1 MSTPIKPD
9 QYATAEPAA
18 APAPRRLF
26 LGKTSTS
33 VLDLSGPDGQ
43 DPGHAADALEPPPT
57 GSDTEL
63 KTNTALK
70 ATTPSGWSVAESAE
84 LYGIRSWG
92 AGYFE
97 LSDDG
102 AVAVSVPFN
111 GKRARVS
118 MLDIIAGMQQR
129 GLQMPVLLRVEN
141 ILDAQVS
148 LLNESFGRAMRA
160 LDYRGAYRGVF
171 PIKVNQQCQVIEEI
185 ARFGSRYGHGLEA
198 GSKAELLIA
207 LASMEPDSG
216 YIVCNGYKDTEFITL
231 GLQALKLGY
240 RCFFVLETPTELP
253 IVLETSRAL
262 GIRPMLGMRVKLASR
277 VGGAWNESSGDRSI
291 FGLTTSQI
299 VELIDSLRQHDM
311 LDCLQLLH
319 YHLGSQIPNIRDI
332 RSGVLEAARY
342 YADLK
347 QEGAALGYLDLGGGL
362 AVDYDGS
369 QTNYDYSK
377 NYSLDEYCLDVVEA
391 IMGVLDPQG
400 IEHPVIVTESGRATV
415 AYSSILLFNI
425 LDVTR
430 FEPGE
435 VPGPDPKG
443 EHPLIGNLRES
454 LKSVNPRNL
463 QESYNDAAYY
473 REEIRELF
481 KRGQI
486 RLRELSLAE
495 NIFLEIVGEI
505 VRKLQDVRRVPA
517 GLDGLEQSLS
527 DIYYGNFSVFQS
539 LPDVWAIDQIF
550 PVMPVHR
557 LDEAPTRQAI
567 IADITCDSDGKIDRF
582 IGSRGTRK
590 TLPVHPMIDGKPYY
604 FGVFLV
610 GAYQETLGDLHNL
623 MGDTNV
629 ASIRINEDGT
639 FDFVREMSGDS
650 IADVLSYVEY
660 QPQQLLEQ
668 FRRTA
673 EHAVRKGVVSVA
685 ERQAVLEAFA
695 ASLRGYTYYED

>member
-1 MSTPIKPD
+1 M
-9 QYATAEPAA
+9 
-18 APAPRRLF
+18 
-26 LGKTSTS
+26 
-33 VLDLSGPDGQ
+33 
-43 DPGHAADALEPPPT
+43 
-57 GSDTEL
+57 
-63 KTNTALK
+63 
-70 ATTPSGWSVAESAE
+70 
-84 LYGIRSWG
+84 
-92 AGYFE
+92 
-97 LSDDG
+97 
-102 AVAVSVPFN
+102 AVSVPFN

-118 MLDIIAGMQQR
+118 VLDIIAGMQQR
-129 GLQMPVLLRVEN
+129 GLQMPVLLRIEN
-141 ILDAQVS
+141 ILDAQIS
-148 LLNESFGRAMRA
+148 LLNESFGRAMRQ
-160 LDYRGAYRGVF
+160 LGYRGGYRGVF

-262 GIRPMLGMRVKLASR
+262 GVRPMLGLRVKLAAR
-277 VGGAWNESSGDRSI
+277 VSGAWNESSGDRSI

-299 VELIDSLRQHDM
+299 VELIDSLRRHEM

-342 YADLK
+342 YADLRR
-347 QEGAALGYLDLGGGL
+347 EGAALGYLDLGGGL

-369 QTNYDYSK
+369 QTSYDYSK
-377 NYSLDEYCLDVVEA
+377 NYSLDEYCLDVVET
-391 IMGVLDPQG
+391 IMSVLDPQG
-400 IEHPVIVTESGRATV
+400 IDHPTIITESGRATV
-415 AYSSILLFNI
+415 AYSSVLLFNI

-430 FEPGE
+430 FEPGH
-435 VPGPDPKG
+435 VPDPDPAG
-443 EHPLIGNLRES
+443 EHELIGNLRES

-463 QESYNDAAYY
+463 QECYNDAAYY

-486 RLRELSLAE
+486 RLRDLSLAE
-495 NIFLEIVGEI
+495 NIFLEIVGAI
-505 VRKLQDVRRVPA
+505 VRELQDVRRIPA

-557 LDEAPTRQAI
+557 LNEKPTRQAI

-582 IGSRGTRK
+582 IGTRGIRK
-590 TLPVHPMIDGKPYY
+590 TLPVHPVVDGKPYY

-629 ASIRINEDGT
+629 VSVRINEDGT

-668 FRRTA
+668 FRQKA
-673 EHAVRKGVVSVA
+673 ENAVRKGVVSVA
-685 ERQAVLEAFA
+685 ERQAVLEGFA
-695 ASLRGYTYYED
+695 ESLRGYTHYED

>member
-1 MSTPIKPD
+1 M
-9 QYATAEPAA
+9 
-18 APAPRRLF
+18 
-26 LGKTSTS
+26 
-33 VLDLSGPDGQ
+33 
-43 DPGHAADALEPPPT
+43 
-57 GSDTEL
+57 
-63 KTNTALK
+63 
-70 ATTPSGWSVAESAE
+70 AESAE
-84 LYGIRSWG
+84 LYGVRSWG

-102 AVAVSVPFN
+102 TVAVSVPFN

-118 MLDIIAGMQQR
+118 LLDIMAGMQQR
-129 GLQMPVLLRVEN
+129 GLQMPVLLRIEN

-148 LLNESFGRAMRA
+148 LLNESFGRAMRS
-160 LDYRGAYRGVF
+160 LSYGGSYRGVF

-198 GSKAELLIA
+198 GSKAELLVA
-207 LASMEPDSG
+207 LASMEPESG

-253 IVLETSRAL
+253 IVLETSRTL
-262 GIRPMLGMRVKLASR
+262 GIRPMLGLRVKLASR

-299 VELIDSLRQHDM
+299 VELIDSLKREDM

-342 YADLK
+342 YADLRH
-347 QEGAALGYLDLGGGL
+347 EGAALGYLDLGGGL

-377 NYSLDEYCLDVVEA
+377 NYSLDEYCLDVVET
-391 IMGVLDPQG
+391 IMSVLDPQG

-435 VPGPDPKG
+435 VPDPDPEG
-443 EHPLIGNLRES
+443 EHELIGNLRDS
-454 LKSVNPRNL
+454 LRSINPRNL
-463 QESYNDAAYY
+463 QECYNDAAFY

-495 NIFLEIVGEI
+495 DIFLEIVAGI
-505 VRKLQDVRRVPA
+505 VRELQEVKRKPP

-539 LPDVWAIDQIF
+539 LPDVWAIEQVF
-550 PVMPVHR
+550 PIMPVHR
-557 LDEAPTRQAI
+557 HTECPSRQAT

-582 IGSRGTRK
+582 IGSRGIRK
-590 TLPVHPMIDGKPYY
+590 TLPVHPVIDGQPYY
-604 FGVFLV
+604 FGVFLF

-629 ASIRINEDGT
+629 VSVRINGDGS
-639 FDFVREMSGDS
+639 FDFQREMDGDS

-660 QPQQLLEQ
+660 QPQQLMEQ
-668 FRRTA
+668 FRKTA
-673 EHAVRKGVVSVA
+673 EQEVRKGRITVA
-685 ERQAVLEAFA
+685 ERQAVMEDFA
-695 ASLRGYTYYED
+695 ASLRGYTYFED

>member
-1 MSTPIKPD
+1 
-9 QYATAEPAA
+9 
-18 APAPRRLF
+18 
-26 LGKTSTS
+26 
-33 VLDLSGPDGQ
+33 V
-43 DPGHAADALEPPPT
+43 AD
-57 GSDTEL
+57 
-63 KTNTALK
+63 
-70 ATTPSGWSVAESAE
+70 SAE
-84 LYGIRSWG
+84 LYGIRNWG
-92 AGYFE
+92 AGYFD
-97 LSDDG
+97 LSEDG
-102 AVAVSVPFN
+102 TVAVSVPFN
-111 GKRARVS
+111 GTRARVS
-118 MLDIIAGMQQR
+118 LLDIIAGVQQR

-148 LLNESFGRAMRA
+148 LLNESFGRAMRT
-160 LDYRGAYRGVF
+160 LGYRGAYRGVF

-207 LASMEPDSG
+207 LASMEPESG

-253 IVLETSRAL
+253 IVLETSKAL
-262 GIRPMLGMRVKLASR
+262 GIRPMLGARVKLASR
-277 VGGAWNESSGDRSI
+277 VSGAWNESSGDRSI

-299 VELIDSLRQHDM
+299 VELIDTLKRHDM

-319 YHLGSQIPNIRDI
+319 YHLGSQIPNIREI

-347 QEGAALGYLDLGGGL
+347 HEGAALGYLDLGGGL

-377 NYSLDEYCLDVVEA
+377 NYSLDEYCLDVIET
-391 IMGVLDPQG
+391 IMSVLDPQG

-435 VPGPDPKG
+435 VPGPDPDG
-443 EHPLIGNLRES
+443 EHELLGNLRETLRS
-454 LKSVNPRNL
+454 INPRNL
-463 QESYNDAAYY
+463 QECYNDAAYY

-495 NIFLEIVGEI
+495 NIFLEIVRAI
-505 VRKLQDVRRVPA
+505 VRRLQDVKRIPA

-557 LDEAPTRQAI
+557 LTEAPTRQAI

-582 IGSRGTRK
+582 IGGRGPRK
-590 TLPVHPMIDGKPYY
+590 TLPVHPVVDGQPYY

-629 ASIRINEDGT
+629 VSVRINEDCT

-668 FRRTA
+668 FRKTA
-673 EHAVRKGVVSVA
+673 EAAVRKGVVSVA
-685 ERQAVLEAFA
+685 DRQAVLEAFA

>member
-1 MSTPIKPD
+1 
-9 QYATAEPAA
+9 
-18 APAPRRLF
+18 
-26 LGKTSTS
+26 
-33 VLDLSGPDGQ
+33 
-43 DPGHAADALEPPPT
+43 
-57 GSDTEL
+57 
-63 KTNTALK
+63 
-70 ATTPSGWSVAESAE
+70 
-84 LYGIRSWG
+84 
-92 AGYFE
+92 
-97 LSDDG
+97 
-102 AVAVSVPFN
+102 VSL
-111 GKRARVS
+111 
-118 MLDIIAGMQQR
+118 LDIIAGMRER
-129 GLQMPVLLRVEN
+129 GLQMPVLLRIEN

-148 LLNESFGRAMRA
+148 LLNESFGRAMLA
-160 LDYRGAYRGVF
+160 LNYRGSYRGVF

-185 ARFGSRYGHGLEA
+185 ARFGSRYGHGLEV

-207 LASMEPDSG
+207 LATMDPESG

-231 GLQALKLGY
+231 GLQAIKLGY

-253 IVLETSRAL
+253 IVLEASRAL
-262 GIRPMLGMRVKLASR
+262 GIRPMLGVRVKLASR

-299 VELIDSLRQHDM
+299 VELIDALKRHAM

-332 RSGVLEAARY
+332 RSGVLEAGRY
-342 YADLK
+342 YADLQ
-347 QEGAALGYLDLGGGL
+347 QEGAPLGFLDLGGGL

-377 NYSLDEYCLDVVEA
+377 NYSLDEYCLDVVEQV
-391 IMGVLDPQG
+391 MSVLDPLG
-400 IEHPVIVTESGRATV
+400 IEHPMIVTESGRATV
-415 AYSSILLFNI
+415 AYSSVLLFNV

-430 FEPGE
+430 FEPAE
-435 VPGPDPKG
+435 VPAAAASRR
-443 EHPLIGNLRES
+443 EHELIGNLRES
-454 LKSVNPRNL
+454 LKGVNPRNL
-463 QESYNDAAYY
+463 QECYNDAVFY
-473 REEIRELF
+473 REELRELF

-495 NIFLEIVGEI
+495 DIFLEIVRSI
-505 VRKLQDVRRVPA
+505 VRELQGVKRVPP

-539 LPDVWAIDQIF
+539 LPDVWAIEQVF

-557 LDEAPTRQAI
+557 HNERPSRQAI
-567 IADITCDSDGKIDRF
+567 IADITCDSDGKIDQF
-582 IGSRGTRK
+582 IDTRGIRK
-590 TLPVHPMIDGKPYY
+590 TLPVHPLVEGQPYY
-604 FGVFLV
+604 LGVFLV

-629 ASIRINEDGT
+629 VSVRINADGT
-639 FDFVREMSGDS
+639 FDFVREISGDS

-668 FRRTA
+668 FRKTA
-673 EHAVRKGVVSVA
+673 EAGVRKGRITVA
-685 ERQAVLEAFA
+685 ERQAVMEGFA